1 MEIPFT
7 RLLVFDL
14 ISIESEPTLSPS
26 HPIWLSFLTLAA
38 VTNVYSVTKHEP
50 DELVTLHIIP
60 ACLPLENLP
69 LREDVLC
76 LHTLLFRGSSRI
88 LATRD

>member
-38 VTNVYSVTKHEP
+38 VTNVYSVTKHE
-50 DELVTLHIIP
+50 LVTLHTIP